1 MNPTIVSSEWL
12 LDHIQRSTVKLFD
25 CTIYPHLS
33 PEEAGRRFEE
43 AHLPTATQMVFRFDS
58 RTGLDPFTAIPK
70 PSHFTKDVTH
80 AGLSRGM
87 HCILYDTDGK
97 SSYRVWWLLC
107 FFSHP
112 RVSIYAGGLR
122 EWVSREF
129 PIESSVVHPVIPAP
143 RTAFCASRREEML
156 ASPMA
161 IQRYVVQSIVDRDV
175 LRDTAYAGLIEL
187 IDEAD
192 GMLEAKQIISRLRV
206 GETINPNEGIV
217 RQLVDVRPVPKK
229 RPVVSTEHD
238 EEEEEEEEETST
250 SASVSAVERIP
261 KPVQPDLTSSPIQ
274 RANTEE
280 GRWETIPCSFSLPY
294 TEFLDKDG
302 TIIAQSSIL
311 RSIFRA
317 AHIDVTK
324 TITFYGDDGY
334 QTALAVLAA
343 SLASGLSPSTYNI
356 VREPISHFAPQFA
369 RPTGAA
375 KKPSST

>member
-33 PEEAGRRFEE
+33 PEEAGRKFEE

-58 RTGLDPFTAIPK
+58 RTGLDPFTTIPK

-97 SSYRVWWLLC
+97 SSYRVWWLLS

-156 ASPMA
+156 ASPAA

-175 LRDTAYAGLIEL
+175 LRDTAYAGLMEL

-217 RQLVDVRPVPKK
+217 RQLVDVRPMPKK
-229 RPVVSTEHD
+229 RPVVTNT
-238 EEEEEEEEETST
+238 EEEEEEEEEDEESTST
-250 SASVSAVERIP
+250 SAVERTTGPMAIKSTSIP
-261 KPVQPDLTSSPIQ
+261 LQNAS
-274 RANTEE
+274 TEE
-280 GRWETIPCSFSLPY
+280 VRWETIPCSLSLPY
-294 TEFLDKDG
+294 TEFLDKNG

-324 TITFYGDDGY
+324 AITFYGDDGY
-334 QTALAVLAA
+334 QTSLAVLAA

-369 RPTGAA
+369 RSPEV
-375 KKPSST
+375 KKPSSI